1 MKKYKHL
8 VFAGTFDRL
17 HIGHKKMLAMAF
29 SLANK
34 VSLGITSN
42 KMVKD
47 KLLSQLIEK
56 TEDRRWNLERY
67 LKKKGC
73 FKETRFFRIDDIY
86 GPSTS
91 LRQAQGKT
99 LGIKP
104 SIKTPPFDSILVT
117 EFTRT
122 NAEKINK
129 RRKERGLPDLKI
141 IVEPLVRGDD
151 GEVVTSERIRM
162 GEIDRNGHKYSILD
176 IRYSKTGKKELT
188 LPKYLRKEMRKPLG
202 AVVSGSVNRLSET
215 ARKIVQSINRLDYKP
230 TVIISVGDIVTMS
243 LLKVGF
249 NPDVKIVDLRSR
261 RKEIVFR
268 NQNFLASELASRLK
282 TRSVTPRSSSESEGS
297 LRRSLAQTSTRSKN
311 FDCFNE
317 AGTINLKATDT
328 IEYAIKKY
336 LKEKKKSW
344 IIVNG
349 EEDLLALPAIL
360 FAPLNSLV
368 LYGQMDLGVVIVEVT
383 EEKKKKVEE
392 ILLKFS

>member
-17 HIGHKKMLAMAF
+17 HIGHKKMLARVF

-73 FKETRFFRIDDIY
+73 FKVTRFFRIDDIY

-91 LRQAQGKT
+91 LR
-99 LGIKP
+99 IKP

-117 EFTRT
+117 ELTRT

-129 RRKERGLPDLKI
+129 RRRERGLPVLKI

-162 GEIDRNGHKYSILD
+162 GEIDRNGHKYSIL
-176 IRYSKTGKKELT
+176 
-188 LPKYLRKEMRKPLG
+188 
-202 AVVSGSVNRLSET
+202 
-215 ARKIVQSINRLDYKP
+215 
-230 TVIISVGDIVTMS
+230 
-243 LLKVGF
+243 
-249 NPDVKIVDLRSR
+249 
-261 RKEIVFR
+261 
-268 NQNFLASELASRLK
+268 
-282 TRSVTPRSSSESEGS
+282 
-297 LRRSLAQTSTRSKN
+297 
-311 FDCFNE
+311 
-317 AGTINLKATDT
+317 
-328 IEYAIKKY
+328 
-336 LKEKKKSW
+336 
-344 IIVNG
+344 
-349 EEDLLALPAIL
+349 
-360 FAPLNSLV
+360 
-368 LYGQMDLGVVIVEVT
+368 
-383 EEKKKKVEE
+383 
-392 ILLKFS
+392 